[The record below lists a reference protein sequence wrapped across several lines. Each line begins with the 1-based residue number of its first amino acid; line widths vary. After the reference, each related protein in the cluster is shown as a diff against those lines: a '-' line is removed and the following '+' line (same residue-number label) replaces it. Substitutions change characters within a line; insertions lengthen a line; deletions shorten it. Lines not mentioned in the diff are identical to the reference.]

1 MFKHMSDSLTD
12 RVLAL
17 AGIFQA
23 AQLVQ
28 KIARK
33 GMTDT
38 EPFEICI
45 STLFK
50 IDASSVD
57 DVYGGAQHLRP
68 GLKILVD
75 LFDKRGEK
83 LDMEITRYVIAVLVL
98 ERKLAKKPEMLNKIS
113 EGIEHAELLAEHLS
127 IIHENVLATLAD
139 IYSDTVSQLSP
150 RIMVNGEG
158 GYIDIPDNANKI
170 RALLLAAIRSAV
182 LWRQKGGGRLQL
194 IFSRNK
200 YVHEAERLLD
210 QTVTLH

>member
-1 MFKHMSDSLTD
+1 MSDTLTD
-12 RVLAL
+12 KVIAL

-28 KIARK
+28 QIARN
-33 GMTDT
+33 GMTDAEAFKT
-38 EPFEICI
+38 CI

-50 IDASSVD
+50 IDASSVE
-57 DVYGGAQHLRP
+57 DVYGSVQKLRP

-83 LDMEITRYVIAVLVL
+83 LDMEITRYVIAALVL
-98 ERKLAKKPEMLNKIS
+98 ERKLSKKPEMLNKIS
-113 EGIEHAELLAEHLS
+113 EGVERAERQAEHFS
-127 IIHENVLATLAD
+127 IIHDNVLASLAD
-139 IYSDTVSQLSP
+139 IYSNTISQLAP

-194 IFSRNK
+194 IFGRNK
-200 YVHEAERLLD
+200 YVQEAERLLE
-210 QTVTLH
+210 QTVTFH

>member
-1 MFKHMSDSLTD
+1 MSGTLTD
-12 RVLAL
+12 RVIAL

-28 KIARK
+28 QIARK

-38 EPFEICI
+38 AAFETSI

-50 IDASSVD
+50 VDASSVE
-57 DVYGGAQHLRP
+57 DVYGSVQNLRP

-98 ERKLAKKPEMLNKIS
+98 ERKLSKNPEMLNKIS
-113 EGIEHAELLAEHLS
+113 EGVERAERQAEHLS
-127 IIHENVLATLAD
+127 IVHENVLASLAD
-139 IYSDTVSQLSP
+139 IYSNTISQLAP

-158 GYIDIPDNANKI
+158 GNIDVPENANKI

-194 IFSRNK
+194 VFGRNK
-200 YVHEAERLLD
+200 YVQEAERLLE
-210 QTVTLH
+210 QTATLH

>member
-1 MFKHMSDSLTD
+1 MSGTLTD
-12 RVLAL
+12 RVIAL

-28 KIARK
+28 QVARK

-38 EPFEICI
+38 DTLEACI
-45 STLFK
+45 STIFK
-50 IDASSVD
+50 IDASSVE
-57 DVYGGAQHLRP
+57 DVYGNLQRLRP

-83 LDMEITRYVIAVLVL
+83 LDMEITRYVIAILVL
-98 ERKLAKKPEMLNKIS
+98 ERKLSKKAEMLDKIS
-113 EGIEHAELLAEHLS
+113 AGIERAERQAEHFS
-127 IIHENVLATLAD
+127 ITHDNVLASLAD
-139 IYSDTVSQLSP
+139 IYSNTISQLVP

-158 GYIDIPDNANKI
+158 GYIDVPENANKI

-194 IFSRNK
+194 IFGRNR
-200 YVHEAERLLD
+200 YIQEAERLLE
-210 QTVTLH
+210 QTARLH